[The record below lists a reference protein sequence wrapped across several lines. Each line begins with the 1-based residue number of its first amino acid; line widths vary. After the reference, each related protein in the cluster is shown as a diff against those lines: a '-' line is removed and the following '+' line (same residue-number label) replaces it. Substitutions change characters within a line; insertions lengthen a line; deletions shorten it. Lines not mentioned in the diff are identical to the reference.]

1 MQNIHVYCI
10 NLKKRPDRWQ
20 RFISQP
26 AIKDIMKVAKFER
39 FEGIDGS
46 TLDIKNDDRISV
58 RTKRN
63 IMLHRRRDH
72 EDLDTAGGIGCYL
85 SHAAVWKKFMETGEE
100 YCVIFEDD
108 ALIPDNFIALFE
120 AGMKSMELNVSPPPD
135 LWNMSSSHPESLK
148 FALGVPNTMYTNGWA
163 YDDVMPFT
171 GYTLFK
177 RGVKTLLDNAFPIDG
192 HVDLFINR
200 LSQIGAFH
208 SVSYRGLS
216 LRQASVQRGDTNIQ
230 AGGCELCNVPY
241 NPKQSGFVIM
251 RKQ

>member
-20 RFISQP
+20 RFVNQP
-26 AIKDIMKVAKFER
+26 AIKEIMKVAKFER

-85 SHAAVWKKFMETGEE
+85 SHAAVWKKFMETGDE

-135 LWNMSSSHPESLK
+135 LWNMSSSHAESLK
-148 FALGVPNTMYTNGWA
+148 FALGIPNTMYTNGWA

-200 LSQIGAFH
+200 LAQIGAFH

-216 LRQASVQRGDTNIQ
+216 LRQATVQRGDTNIQ